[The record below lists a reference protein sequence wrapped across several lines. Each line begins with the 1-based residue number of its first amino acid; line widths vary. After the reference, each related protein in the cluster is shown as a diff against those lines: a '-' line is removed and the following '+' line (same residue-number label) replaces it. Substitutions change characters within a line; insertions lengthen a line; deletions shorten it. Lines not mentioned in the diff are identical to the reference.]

1 MKLTIKNGMVPYKM
15 DAGKDVVDAEMS
27 EAKDRMIITKGPK
40 RASNRFPGYPICVD
54 NKYYFAA
61 TSERTKSKKQKEK
74 TNA

>member
-27 EAKDRMIITKGPK
+27 EAKARMIITKGPK
-40 RASNRFPGYPICVD
+40 RASNRFPGFPICVD

-61 TSERTKSKKQKEK
+61 ISERTKPKKEK
-74 TNA
+74 EVKS

>member
-27 EAKDRMIITKGPK
+27 EAKARMIITKGPK

-61 TSERTKSKKQKEK
+61 TPDRKKSKRQQEK

>member
-15 DAGKDVVDAEMS
+15 DAGKDVVDAEIS
-27 EAKDRMIITKGPK
+27 EAKARMIITKGPK

-61 TSERTKSKKQKEK
+61 TSKRTKSKKQKEK
-74 TNA
+74 TTA

>member
-1 MKLTIKNGMVPYKM
+1 
-15 DAGKDVVDAEMS
+15 MS
-27 EAKDRMIITKGPK
+27 EAKARMIITKGPK